1 MADITFSMTADDGDV
16 TKALQNLVK
25 ENAKLREEI
34 AKGVQQSKDEAK
46 AAKEAAEA
54 QRAHSA
60 ALKEAEAVVRKN
72 ETASERFTREIERLN
87 KLREKGVLSA
97 QDHARAIEAEQKKMA
112 TGAETS
118 TRFAGSLEDVSGK
131 MVSAVAGFASMT
143 AIVQG
148 LRAEYENL
156 LATQG
161 KSRDA
166 QLTLAAEQ
174 EALLMNLGGADAG
187 QVTGQIRDLSKRSG
201 VREVDVT
208 RAVNEA
214 MAARGD
220 LDVGSIIQA
229 VGTATKV
236 RKFAPQELA
245 GLAAAT
251 IDTQKQTGLGTD
263 ASLGFLL
270 QMQAQARTKNLQ
282 ALATNFTPAV
292 GGVMQ
297 FGADR
302 QTAGAMLAALS
313 HGMGDTQ
320 GAMSATAAIQLSKQ
334 LREFGGG
341 APIAQTMQALQQ
353 NAALRQQFLG
363 GASFEA
369 KALPAIESLLGGGR
383 QAQQFAAARQALN
396 QNPMAA
402 LNEAVA
408 ARTPAALQ
416 VAGLQNALQNQLD
429 QRRLSDPMEAVSAII
444 RDFRQTNTSEAQG
457 VFAGKIENATELL
470 RKGATE
476 DFDRVL
482 RDAQMLGMSDTR
494 KIGPMNAAE
503 IAAMRVGAGAPRTV
517 PLSPEE
523 LQRVSA
529 EDKARAA
536 EARALVEILTEIRD
550 NLKKDNGGA
559 AIGRANNQREGAGT

>member
-54 QRAHSA
+54 QKAHSA

-72 ETASERFTREIERLN
+72 ETASERFAREIERLN
-87 KLREKGVLSA
+87 KLRDKGVLSA
-97 QDHARAIEAEQKKMA
+97 QDHARAVEGEQKKMA
-112 TGAETS
+112 SGAETS
-118 TRFAGSLEDVSGK
+118 TRFASSLEGVAGK
-131 MVSAVAGFASMT
+131 MVTAVAGFASMT
-143 AIVQG
+143 AVVQG

-156 LATQG
+156 LEKQG
-161 KSRDA
+161 KSKDA
-166 QLTLAAEQ
+166 QLSLAAEQ
-174 EALLMNLGGADAG
+174 EALLMNLGGANAG

-270 QMQAQARTKNLQ
+270 QMQAQSRTKNLQ

-494 KIGPMNAAE
+494 KIAPMNAAE
-503 IAAMRVGAGAPRTV
+503 VAAMRLGAGAPKTT

-523 LQRVSA
+523 LQKVTEA
-529 EDKARAA
+529 DKARAA

>member
-1 MADITFSMTADDGDV
+1 MSDITFQMTANDADV

-54 QRAHSA
+54 QKAHSA
-60 ALKEAEAVVRKN
+60 AMKEAEAVVKRN
-72 ETASERFTREIERLN
+72 MTASERYSAEIDRLN
-87 KLREKGVLSA
+87 KLRDKGVLSA
-97 QDHARAIEAEQKKMA
+97 TDHARAVEAEQKKMA

-118 TRFAGSLEDVSGK
+118 TKFSTALSDATTK
-131 MVSAVAGFASMT
+131 MVTAAAGVVSLTAV
-143 AIVQG
+143 VQG

-156 LATQG
+156 IAVQG
-161 KSRDA
+161 KSKDA

-174 EALLMNLGGADAG
+174 EALLMNLGGANAG
-187 QVTGQIRDLSKRSG
+187 QVTGQIRDLSRKSG
-201 VREVDVT
+201 VKEVDVT

-220 LDVGSIIQA
+220 LAVGDIIQA

-270 QMQAQARTKNLQ
+270 QLQAQSRTKNLKS
-282 ALATNFTPAV
+282 LAENFTPAV

-302 QTAGAMLAALS
+302 QTAGALLAALS

-320 GAMSATAAIQLSKQ
+320 GSTSATAAIQLSKQ

-341 APIAQTMQALQQ
+341 APIAQTLQNLQQ
-353 NAALRQQFLG
+353 NAGLRQQFLG
-363 GASFEA
+363 NASFEA

-383 QAQQFAAARQALN
+383 QAQQFNAARQALG
-396 QNPMAA
+396 QNPLAS
-402 LNEAVA
+402 LNEAIA

-429 QRRLSDPMEAVSAII
+429 QRRLEDPLQAVSAII
-444 RDFRQTNTSEAQG
+444 RDFRQTNTSESSG
-457 VFAGKIENATELL
+457 VFATKIQDATELL
-470 RKGATE
+470 RTGGTE
-476 DFDRVL
+476 GFDRVM

-494 KIGPMNAAE
+494 KLGPMSPAE
-503 IAAMRVGAGAPRTV
+503 IAAMRVGTGAPKTV

-523 LQRVSA
+523 LAKVTEA
-529 EDKARAA
+529 DKARAA
-536 EARALVEILTEIRD
+536 EARAMYEVLQEIRD
-550 NLKKDNGGA
+550 ALKDGKNQGA
-559 AIGRANNQREGAGT
+559 AVGRANQREGAGT